1 MRDWSAEVDSLFGEL
16 NRSIRGV
23 AKRVRSA
30 LGDSPLEVL
39 GYRGYGN
46 ARTALVHGRVVAR
59 RGVGPSSDADSTLEN
74 LLNTYRRADSDPVP
88 SAQLAITF
96 GDTSSVRPSTGSF
109 ACIAHEWSTEM
120 VHVASPLASMWKGE

>member
-59 RGVGPSSDADSTLEN
+59 RGVGPSSGRSCFRQ
-74 LLNTYRRADSDPVP
+74 RRPAAPCRVWERFSFHPP
-88 SAQLAITF
+88 ARA
-96 GDTSSVRPSTGSF
+96 SV
-109 ACIAHEWSTEM
+109 
-120 VHVASPLASMWKGE
+120 